1 MLFSTQ
7 AQGLH
12 LRNGETRSPERRVNA
27 RISPPTARRALPN
40 IAINGRFLTQKT
52 VGVQRFASE
61 TVKAMDRLLDGETY
75 AGLRGRIEI
84 VAPRAARDFPLVN
97 IPVRRIGWLAGY
109 AWEQIEFPLSA
120 CNQLLLNL
128 CLLGPVVIQ
137 HQVVVAHDAM
147 VRAMPENFSRQFRT
161 AYNFLVPRLL
171 RADLA
176 VTVSDFSRR
185 EIGKYYGLDVSR
197 MPVCYEGADHIT
209 AVPSDERILDRL
221 LLRGQS
227 YFLGVGINNRNKNIE
242 NILAVFAQAR
252 LADTL
257 LVVTGSPDARVH
269 DYFVHLNS
277 ANARAAGH
285 VSDGELR
292 ALYENALGLVFPSRY
307 EGFGLPPIE
316 AMQCGCPVIVSDQP
330 ALLESGGDAVLS
342 CGVDDVA
349 SLAQSMRTLQSDTA
363 LRARLKAAG
372 IERARFYTWER
383 TARILLDCC
392 IEVEAR
398 GIA

>member
-1 MLFSTQ
+1 MFFSTQ
-7 AQGLH
+7 AHGIH
-12 LRNGETRSPERRVNA
+12 LREGETQPHEQRVA
-27 RISPPTARRALPN
+27 TPLTLPAARRAPRN

-61 TVKAMDRLLDGETY
+61 TVKAMDRLLDGQAYTT
-75 AGLRGRIEI
+75 LRGRIEI
-84 VAPRAARDFPLVN
+84 VAPRAARDFPLVH
-97 IPVRRIGWLAGY
+97 IPLRRSGWLRGY
-109 AWEQIEFPLSA
+109 AWEQIEFPLSTYDE
-120 CNQLLLNL
+120 LLLNL
-128 CLLGPVVIQ
+128 CLLGPVVVQ

-147 VRAMPENFSRQFRT
+147 VRAMPENFSRKFR
-161 AYNFLVPRLL
+161 AVYNFLVPRLL
-171 RADLA
+171 RADLV

-197 MPVCYEGADHIT
+197 MPVCYEGADHMT
-209 AVPSDERILDRL
+209 AVPRDERILDRL
-221 LLRGQS
+221 SLRGKL

-242 NILAVFAQAR
+242 NILAAFTQAQ

-257 LVVTGSPDARVH
+257 FVVTGSPDARVH
-269 DYFVHLNS
+269 DYFVNLNS
-277 ANARAAGH
+277 ANVRAAGH

-292 ALYENALGLVFPSRY
+292 ALYENALALVFPSRY

-316 AMQCGCPVIVSDQP
+316 AMQCGCPVIVSEQP

-349 SLAQSMRTLQSDTA
+349 SLAQLMHSLHSDAA

-383 TARILLDCC
+383 TARTLLDCC
-392 IEVEAR
+392 IELEAR
-398 GIA
+398 SLA